1 MAHILSRR
9 TVLRGLGAAVALP
22 WLDAMAPAR
31 AAAQA
36 VRPPVR
42 LIALEMVH
50 GAAGSTAFGVQ
61 EHMWAPAATGTS
73 FDLAPTSLRA
83 LAPFQDALTIVSNT
97 DCANA
102 EAFEA
107 GEIGGDHFRSSA
119 VFLTQAHPK
128 RTEGADVEAGTSLD
142 QLYAARA
149 GDTPVPSLQLCIEP
163 IDQAGGCGYG
173 YSCVYTDSISWA
185 SPTRPLPMVRDP
197 RVAFDQL
204 FGAFGAGATPEA
216 RRESRAVDRSIL
228 DMILASAQSLRARL
242 GAADRARLSEYL
254 DHVREIERRLQAVEA
269 RNLSGETRALPA
281 APAGVPDDF
290 DEHVRMMFDLQR
302 LAFES
307 DLTRVVSF
315 KLGRDNSNRVY
326 PGSGCDGPFHP
337 VSHHGGREEKIREF
351 EKINAYHVS
360 QVAYLLGRLRDTRDA
375 DGTSLLDN
383 SVVLYGSAMGDSNR
397 HNHRKVPF
405 FLAGHAGGRLRGGTH
420 IRARSGTP
428 LANAMLGLLRTLGL
442 EELNQFGDSDGV
454 IDLNGER

>member
-1 MAHILSRR
+1 
-9 TVLRGLGAAVALP
+9 
-22 WLDAMAPAR
+22 
-31 AAAQA
+31 
-36 VRPPVR
+36 VR
-42 LIALEMVH
+42 LVAIEMVH

-61 EHMWAPAATGTS
+61 EHLWAPAATGAA
-73 FDLAPTSLRA
+73 FDLSPTSLRA
-83 LAPFQDALTIVSNT
+83 LAPFRDALTIVSNT

-107 GEIGGDHFRSSA
+107 SEIGGDHFRSSA
-119 VFLTQAHPK
+119 VFLTQAHPR

-149 GDTPVPSLQLCIEP
+149 GDAPVPSLQLCIEP

-197 RVAFDQL
+197 RVAFDLL
-204 FGAFGAGATPEA
+204 FGAFGQGRTPEE
-216 RRESRAVDRSIL
+216 RRESRAIDRSIL

-242 GAADRARLSEYL
+242 GAADRARLNEYL

-269 RNLSGETRALPA
+269 RNVSGETRALPA
-281 APAGVPDDF
+281 APAGVPDAF
-290 DEHVRMMFDLQR
+290 DEHVRLMFDLQL

-326 PGSGCDGPFHP
+326 QGSGSDAPFHP
-337 VSHHGGREEKIREF
+337 ASHHGGREEKIREF
-351 EKINAYHVS
+351 EKINAYHVG
-360 QVAYLLGRLRDTRDA
+360 QLAYLLERLRDTLDA
-375 DGTSLLDN
+375 DGTSLLHN
-383 SVVLYGSAMGDSNR
+383 SVVLYGSSMGDSNQ

-405 FLAGHAGGRLRGGTH
+405 FLAGHAGGRLHGGTH
-420 IRARSGTP
+420 IRARAGTP
-428 LANAMLGLLRTLGL
+428 LANAMLSLLRVLGL
-442 EELNQFGDSDGV
+442 EEMNQFGDSDNV
-454 IDLNGER
+454 IDLNAFTSRSAAAP